1 MIQAVLNFTEVSEY
15 SSFHLLRLSVEL
27 SVTTENEEAIPK
39 IGSYN
44 KIKGENKDAVQRT
57 SPETNQTDMHIS
69 VSV

>member
-15 SSFHLLRLSVEL
+15 SSFPLLRVIVEL

-44 KIKGENKDAVQRT
+44 KIKGENKDTVQRT
-57 SPETNQTDMHIS
+57 SPETNQTDRHIS